1 MNVQALDIHL
11 GDRRIGVLFR
21 YDMPGAPVIT
31 RFVAD
36 EDFAR
41 QSPQPVFG
49 AAFLA
54 PTPETQRQLWLDIQA
69 PRFNGR
75 HSVRGGWLLPAWF
88 QNLLPEGVFRDH
100 VAARRGC
107 HPEDHFE
114 MLAACGLDLPG
125 NVSARP
131 AHLDREALAHLVT
144 QDNDALEMSVTAEPM
159 EEGVS
164 VSGVQPKLAVLKQGD
179 RYVGRTRTH
188 DTHIIAKLPVVGRP
202 RLPELEYL
210 SLQLA
215 GAAGVEVCQA
225 SLAPLAELAA
235 EHGYDLEDTD
245 GRTNFLAVVRFDRVP
260 GGRVHCEDFA
270 QVLNVMPEEKYTG
283 ASYLS
288 VAAALM
294 ALPSLGEPAVHE
306 LLRRLAVNELLGNP
320 DMHLKNLG
328 LIYPDGA
335 TPALSP
341 AYDIVGYSA
350 FSKSTGHALRI
361 LPAEYDAEV
370 QAAVRRRASVA
381 GGTAASGASTTA
393 ASAATS
399 PGAGQNK
406 PRLGPVVLRLFCHR
420 LGIPEKPAT
429 AAVRRCVAA
438 AVRSWPGLIAGSQL
452 SEGQKARLLAHF
464 MAHPWIGQ
472 KGVAQV
478 MPLPIS

>member
-1 MNVQALDIHL
+1 MNVQALDIFL
-11 GDRRIGVLFR
+11 GADRIGVLFR
-21 YDMPGAPVIT
+21 YAMPGAPVIT

-36 EDFAR
+36 EAFAR
-41 QSPQPVFG
+41 RAPQPLLS

-54 PTPETQRQLWLDIQA
+54 PTPELQRQLWLDIQS

-75 HSVRGGWLLPAWF
+75 HSSQSVQAGWLLPAWF

-107 HPEDHFE
+107 DPNDHFE

-131 AHLDREALAHLVT
+131 AHLDREGLAHLVT

-164 VSGVQPKLAVLKQGD
+164 VSGIQPKLAVLREGD
-179 RYVGRTRTH
+179 RYVGRTKQH

-202 RLPELEYL
+202 RLPELEHL

-215 GAAGVEVCQA
+215 AAAGVNVCET
-225 SLAPLAELAA
+225 SLQPLAKLAA
-235 EHGYDLEDTD
+235 EHGYELDETS
-245 GRTNFLAVVRFDRVP
+245 GSSHFLAVVRFDRRP
-260 GGRVHCEDFA
+260 GGRIHCEDFA
-270 QVLNVMPEEKYTG
+270 QVLSVMPEEKYTG
-283 ASYLS
+283 ATYLS

-320 DMHLKNLG
+320 DMHLKNIG
-328 LIYPDGA
+328 LIYPDGQ

-350 FSKSTGHALRI
+350 YSKVTGHALRI
-361 LPAEYDAEV
+361 LPPELAAEV
-370 QAAVRRRASVA
+370 QAAAARRPSVDA
-381 GGTAASGASTTA
+381 PVDSK
-393 ASAATS
+393 
-399 PGAGQNK
+399 Q
-406 PRLGPVVLRLFCHR
+406 RLGPYVLRAFCER

-429 AAVRRCVAA
+429 AAVRRSVAA
-438 AVRSWPGLIAGSQL
+438 AAKTWPGLVAQSPL
-452 SEGQKARLLAHF
+452 SEAQKARLLAHF
-464 MAHPWIGQ
+464 HSHPWLGQ
-472 KGVAQV
+472 KALRAVRAG
-478 MPLPIS
+478 